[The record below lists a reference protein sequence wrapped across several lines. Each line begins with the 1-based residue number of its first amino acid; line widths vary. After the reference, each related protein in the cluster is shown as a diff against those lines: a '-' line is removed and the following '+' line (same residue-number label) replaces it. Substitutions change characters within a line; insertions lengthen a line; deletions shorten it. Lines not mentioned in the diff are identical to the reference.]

1 MSENYNEN
9 KITVL
14 IVEPEKAPYVKEISD
29 DLESLQHEVS
39 GYIQAVYPFDD
50 NVAIICN
57 EEGKLQGL
65 PLNRAFYDEDG
76 TLYDIIA
83 GTFIISGLTE
93 DSFGSLTEEQIERY
107 TKRFKTPERFA
118 LMGQRIVVLP
128 VEKVARKKKD
138 VERGGR

>member
-50 NVAIICN
+50 NVAILCN
-57 EEGKLQGL
+57 EEGKLHGL
-65 PLNRAFYDEDG
+65 PLNRALYDEDG
-76 TLYDIIA
+76 TL
-83 GTFIISGLTE
+83 
-93 DSFGSLTEEQIERY
+93 
-107 TKRFKTPERFA
+107 
-118 LMGQRIVVLP
+118 
-128 VEKVARKKKD
+128 
-138 VERGGR
+138 